1 MHEFVHKKFI
11 FKLINQLYSQ
21 NHVLFLI
28 FANQSL
34 YIISKQSINSVCNF
48 LLKFLN
54 FVRELLIFDNKIHF
68 LIFIL

>member
-68 LIFIL
+68 LILIL